1 MFKRIMNFLV
11 NDNELESEW
20 QKLLSLIFL
29 FTAGLMSFFS
39 YTDIG
44 FLWDTQLK
52 FTPRFVSTIIG
63 IVLVAPLYLRNILK
77 WNKSIYAIIS
87 FVLILLVFASF
98 IELATGGNHK
108 NNLVYSLIA
117 ISIILSWLG
126 IRGIA
131 GISWILV
138 LASAV
143 YIVIINNLALG
154 FNGFIYI
161 SLGFLGLLMHSGLN
175 PGMLFK
181 NIKEEYSS
189 TAIHAKNV
197 VKSEIEK
204 TGEMTSKAI

>member
-29 FTAGLMSFFS
+29 CMAGLMSFFS

-52 FTPRFVSTIIG
+52 FAPGFVSTIIG
-63 IVLVAPLYLRNILK
+63 IVLVSPLYLRNILK
-77 WNKSIYAIIS
+77 WNKSIYSIIS

-108 NNLVYSLIA
+108 NNLVYALIA

-143 YIVIINNLALG
+143 YAVIVNNLALE
-154 FNGFIYI
+154 FKGFIYI
-161 SLGFLGLLMHSGLN
+161 CLGFLGYCPAAG
-175 PGMLFK
+175 
-181 NIKEEYSS
+181 
-189 TAIHAKNV
+189 
-197 VKSEIEK
+197 
-204 TGEMTSKAI
+204 

>member
-1 MFKRIMNFLV
+1 MAKIIIVDIPIHGRTY
-11 NDNELESEW
+11 E
-20 QKLLSLIFL
+20 
-29 FTAGLMSFFS
+29 FFS
-39 YTDIG
+39 IYRY
-44 FLWDTQLK
+44 W
-52 FTPRFVSTIIG
+52 FVVGYSAKIYSQIC
-63 IVLVAPLYLRNILK
+63 VHK

-143 YIVIINNLALG
+143 YIVIANNLALG